1 MKMDVLPMTAQ
12 SSDLTSEEE
21 QGIMHRARDDL
32 TAFAPIYEQYFA
44 QVYSYCLRRVDNAQE
59 AEDLSSL
66 IFSRALR
73 NVQGYQDGSVRAWL
87 FTIAH
92 NTIVNHYRDR
102 KQKVSLDDTRIQLA
116 DESHSPDEAFLH
128 NERAESIREIVATLP
143 PDEQE
148 LLALKVN
155 GGLSA
160 EEIGKVL
167 GKKSGTVRVTLHR
180 IIKRLRAL
188 YLEELR

>member
-1 MKMDVLPMTAQ
+1 MELDVLPMTAQ
-12 SSDLTSEEE
+12 SSDFTNDD
-21 QGIMHRARDDL
+21 QRHIMHRARDDL
-32 TAFAPIYEQYFA
+32 TAFAPIYEHYFA
-44 QVYSYCLRRVDNAQE
+44 QVYSYCVRRVDNAQE
-59 AEDLSSL
+59 AEDLTSL

-92 NTIVNHYRDR
+92 NTVVNHYRDR
-102 KQKVSLDDTRIQLA
+102 KQRISLDGTGIELA
-116 DESHSPDEAFLH
+116 DDSHSPIDALLKD
-128 NERAESIREIVATLP
+128 ERAEAIRDIVATLS

-167 GKKSGTVRVTLHR
+167 GKRAGTVRVTLHR

-188 YLEELR
+188 YLEDLR